1 VKMTRPDLVSMVL
14 TGLAVVAITGLA
26 LYHRTIPDVL
36 TYVAIGALGIGGGT
50 ALNSSGTVDVA
61 ATRLTRALSSVETL
75 VADLR
80 AGRLAA
86 ATADAEAAAAAIA
99 PAPAPAEAV
108 PAPAEAVPAPAEAV
122 PAPAEAAPAPAEAA
136 PAPVIPAPAVPI
148 NGFPIGAGR

>member
-26 LYHRTIPDVL
+26 LRHLPVPDVL

-61 ATRLTRALSSVETL
+61 AQRLTRALSSVETL

-86 ATADAEAAAAAIA
+86 AAADVEAVAAAV
-99 PAPAPAEAV
+99 APAPAEAV
-108 PAPAEAVPAPAEAV
+108 PAEP
-122 PAPAEAAPAPAEAA
+122 APAPAPA
-136 PAPVIPAPAVPI
+136 PAIPAPAVPI
-148 NGFPIGAGR
+148 NGYPVGAAR